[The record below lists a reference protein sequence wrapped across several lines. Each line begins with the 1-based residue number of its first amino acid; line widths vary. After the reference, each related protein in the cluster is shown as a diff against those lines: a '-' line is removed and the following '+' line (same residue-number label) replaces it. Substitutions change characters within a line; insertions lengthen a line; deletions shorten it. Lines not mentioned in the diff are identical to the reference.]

1 MHLASNLQSLRT
13 AIPYIRAYKGRTFV
27 IKLGGE
33 LCRPGPAL
41 HNLAEQIAL
50 LHQLGIRVVVVHG
63 GGPQASDLSRR
74 LGLSPRIVAGRRVTD
89 AETLEAANMAFAGT
103 INTDVVAALCA
114 AGAPA
119 VGLSGC
125 DGGMIQVRR
134 RPVSEVVD
142 PQTQTSQVVDFGFV
156 GDVTAVDVRPAR
168 VLLDA
173 DYLPVVCCL
182 ASDAA
187 GQVYNVNADTVA
199 AHLAVEIGAAKY
211 FLLTQVDG
219 VLRNLADPTT
229 LLSYLDVAQL
239 DDLVASGAVGGGMLP
254 KLAAC
259 RDVLSRGVPRVH
271 IVNGTKPDTLLAEV
285 FTNEGCGT
293 LVVAQRESAE
303 DAAQSQSGS
312 DAGGNGQS
320 RLAGRGLALVGG
332 GAS

>member
-41 HNLAEQIAL
+41 RNLSEQIAL
-50 LHQLGIRVVVVHG
+50 LHQLGIRIVVVHG
-63 GGPQASDLSRR
+63 GGPQASELSRR
-74 LGLSPRIVAGRRVTD
+74 LGHEPRIVAGRRVTD
-89 AETLEAANMAFAGT
+89 ADTLEVAKMAFAGT

-119 VGLSGC
+119 VGLSGV

-134 RPVSEVVD
+134 RPVSEVFD
-142 PQTQTSQVVDFGFV
+142 PQTQRVQVVDFGFV

-168 VLLDA
+168 AMLEA

-182 ASDAA
+182 AADAG

-199 AHLAVEIGAAKY
+199 AHLAVETGAAKY

-219 VLRNLADPTT
+219 VLRDVSDASTM
-229 LLSYLDVAQL
+229 LSYMDVAEL
-239 DDLVASGAVGGGMLP
+239 DELVASGAVGGGMLP

-259 RDVLSRGVPRVH
+259 KDVLQRGVPRVH
-271 IVNGTKPDTLLAEV
+271 IVNGIKPDTLLAEV

-293 LVVAQRESAE
+293 LIVALRESTGSPSAAE
-303 DAAQSQSGS
+303 ATSNTRTIVPS
-312 DAGGNGQS
+312 
-320 RLAGRGLALVGG
+320 LALVGG
-332 GAS
+332 AS